1 MSNKVI
7 NIKNKKASF
16 NYEFIDK
23 YTAGIMLTGTEIK
36 SIRDGK
42 VNFTDAYCFFIG
54 YELWLKGL
62 HISEYSHGSYNNHL
76 PKRDRKLLL
85 NKKELLKIKKK
96 ISEKGLT
103 IIPTRM
109 FVNDR
114 GYAKLAIAVARGKAE
129 YDKRHDIKD
138 RDSKRELD
146 RYMKK

>member
-1 MSNKVI
+1 MANKDI

-16 NYEFIDK
+16 NYEFVDK

-54 YELWLKGL
+54 HELWLKGL
-62 HISEYSHGSYNNHL
+62 HISEYSYGSYNNHI

-109 FVNDR
+109 FVNER
-114 GYAKLAIAVARGKAE
+114 GKAKLAIAIARGKAKF
-129 YDKRHDIKD
+129 DKRHDIKD
-138 RDSKRELD
+138 RDNKRELD
-146 RYMKK
+146 RMMKR

>member
-1 MSNKVI
+1 MSNKII

-16 NYEFIDK
+16 NYEFIDT

-54 YELWLKGL
+54 HELWLKGL
-62 HISEYSHGSYNNHL
+62 HISEYSYGSYNNHI

-96 ISEKGLT
+96 ITEKGLT

-114 GYAKLAIAVARGKAE
+114 GYAKIVIAIARGKAQ

-138 RDSKRELD
+138 RDNKRELD

>member
-23 YTAGIMLTGTEIK
+23 YTAGIVLTGTEIK

-42 VNFTDAYCFFIG
+42 VNFTDAYCFFIAH
-54 YELWLKGL
+54 ELWLKGL
-62 HISEYSHGSYNNHL
+62 HISEYSYGSYNNHI

-103 IIPTRM
+103 IVPVRM
-109 FVNDR
+109 FLNER
-114 GYAKLAIAVARGKAE
+114 GYAKIVIAVARGKAK

-138 RDSKRELD
+138 RDNKRDLD

>member
-1 MSNKVI
+1 MSNKII

-23 YTAGIMLTGTEIK
+23 YTAGIVLTGTEIK

-54 YELWLKGL
+54 HELWLKGL
-62 HISEYSHGSYNNHL
+62 HISEYSYGSYNNHI

-103 IIPTRM
+103 IVPVRM
-109 FVNDR
+109 FLNDR
-114 GYAKLAIAVARGKAE
+114 GFAKLVIAVARGKAK

-138 RDSKRELD
+138 RDNKRDLD

>member
-1 MSNKVI
+1 MSNKII

-16 NYEFIDK
+16 NYEFIDT

-54 YELWLKGL
+54 HELWLKGL
-62 HISEYSHGSYNNHL
+62 HISEYSYGSYNNHI

-109 FVNDR
+109 FINDR
-114 GYAKLAIAVARGKAE
+114 GLAKIVIAVARGKAQ
-129 YDKRHDIKD
+129 YDKRHNIKD
-138 RDSKRELD
+138 RDNKRELD

>member
-23 YTAGIMLTGTEIK
+23 YTAGIVLTGTEIK

-42 VNFTDAYCFFIG
+42 VNFSDAYCFFIEH
-54 YELWLKGL
+54 ELWLKGL
-62 HISEYSHGSYNNHL
+62 HISEYSYGSYNNHI

-85 NKKELLKIKKK
+85 NKKELIKIKKK

-103 IIPTRM
+103 IVPVRM
-109 FVNDR
+109 FLNER
-114 GYAKLAIAVARGKAE
+114 GYAKLVIAVARGKAK

-138 RDSKRELD
+138 RDNKRDLD